1 MNTKQLEDA
10 VSEVS
15 LFNQHLHLI
24 QSVHTIP
31 TPKMNWESIAMEPA
45 PTMPTVRFDHCLLI
59 RLTLSSSC

>member
-1 MNTKQLEDA
+1 MNNKQLEGA

-31 TPKMNWESIAMEPA
+31 TPKMNWESITMKAAPA
-45 PTMPTVRFDHCLLI
+45 IPTVRFDH
-59 RLTLSSSC
+59 